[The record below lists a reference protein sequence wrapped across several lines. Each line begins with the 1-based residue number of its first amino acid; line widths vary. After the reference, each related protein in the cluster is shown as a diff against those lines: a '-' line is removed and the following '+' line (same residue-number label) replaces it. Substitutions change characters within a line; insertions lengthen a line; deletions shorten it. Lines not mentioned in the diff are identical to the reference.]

1 VRSDHDLGVIQRKLS
16 MVDVGESDTSVLMIS
31 KSGRYSSIN
40 TWDALRE
47 KRNMDR
53 LVVFNL
59 VLSHNSKT

>member
-1 VRSDHDLGVIQRKLS
+1 VRSDDLVVIQRKLS

-47 KRNMDR
+47 KRNMD
-53 LVVFNL
+53 V
-59 VLSHNSKT
+59 

>member
-1 VRSDHDLGVIQRKLS
+1 VRSDDLVVIQRKLS
-16 MVDVGESDTSVLMIS
+16 MADVGESDTSVLMIS